1 MGPSE
6 GDHMMQRVCACLLA
20 GLVLALVPV
29 QSSAQDF
36 GTGNPVAEAWSAFV
50 EAQNAENGP
59 LAVQRIDR
67 VIPLVEA
74 RYGRPSAEMA
84 QVLGF
89 RAIALQR
96 VGRLVDAES
105 AAREALTISRQA
117 SGPSSVE
124 AMDATNTLAV
134 VLLADRGGGADQ
146 RRTFANEAVRLLLD
160 AIGQLD
166 RQPQSGGA
174 TLEAL
179 RNTLIAAHSLLG
191 QQDEAIAVHAQ
202 ILQARAATGAP
213 DDPMIRSATVN
224 LAQAYTGAGRYEE
237 AEALLE
243 PLVARLRNSDAAGTP
258 ALANTLSAY
267 ALVALFPERR
277 EAARREA
284 VAIYHRLGCGDP
296 EARRAARIAAGGLGY
311 PWSGGD
317 PDCPGDL
324 RLAREIA
331 GLRGLAE
338 IQSFKDMEFG
348 SVRLLAYGSD
358 VVVMNTR
365 QRYARDQDARA
376 AFGRYR
382 YVHREFVTSAW
393 RATTPP

>member
-1 MGPSE
+1 MV
-6 GDHMMQRVCACLLA
+6 HKACACLLA
-20 GLVLALVPV
+20 SLVLALLPV

-50 EAQNAENGP
+50 EAQNAEDGP
-59 LAVQRIDR
+59 LAVERIDR
-67 VIPLVEA
+67 VIPLVEG

-84 QVLGF
+84 LVLGF
-89 RAIALQR
+89 RANALQR

-105 AAREALTISRQA
+105 AAREALTISQRV
-117 SGPSSVE
+117 SGPTSVK

-146 RRTFANEAVRLLLD
+146 RRTFANEAVRLIMD
-160 AIGQLD
+160 AIVQMD
-166 RQPQSGGA
+166 RQPQSGAA

-179 RNTLIAAHSLLG
+179 RNTLIAAHSVLG

-213 DDPMIRSATVN
+213 DDPMIQTATVN

-243 PLVARLRNSDAAGTP
+243 PLVARLRNGDAAGTP
-258 ALANTLSAY
+258 ALANALSAY
-267 ALVALFPERR
+267 ARVALFPERR
-277 EAARREA
+277 DAARREA
-284 VAIYHRLGCGDP
+284 VAIYHRLGCRDP
-296 EARRAARIAAGGLGY
+296 ETRRAAKISAGGSGY
-311 PWSGGD
+311 PWSGSD

-331 GLRGLAE
+331 GFRGLAYIE
-338 IQSFKDMEFG
+338 RVSDPARPFG
-348 SVRLLAYGSD
+348 SVRLLAHGSD
-358 VVVMNTR
+358 VIVMNTR
-365 QRYARDQDARA
+365 LRYARDQDARA

-393 RATTPP
+393 QATTPP